1 MKKLLVLALGALLLV
16 AFTVPAMAETKVE
29 FRGHYR
35 VRYFHLHNFNMQKN
49 GWNNVY
55 QEDHRAYFDQRF
67 RIEPKFIVSDCLEL
81 RMRIQGAAY
90 NRWGH
95 ANNGGDFRAWDDAS
109 PAGTREF
116 EIVRMYMVIKTAF
129 GQFFVG
135 RMRVGVAGLDSL
147 GYTGGRFSAATG
159 YALSGPFDFENHA
172 HRIQWFNKWGG
183 FGLAVGYQKDIER
196 DDNNAGNQANNLNT
210 VPPTAAATPGYDDD
224 QDEFF
229 ILPSYEWKN
238 GSANLLFVYIR
249 SRAWNQQG
257 GPGYTGAGWLAGP
270 AYGNA
275 GWGYTAPLYALDWD
289 VFALNPALQMKFGPF
304 SMHAEAIYG
313 WGELRPDRGMYANE
327 NIYPNVKG
335 SGWGV
340 YMDGIYNY
348 GPGEAGAMFS
358 YMSGRNFDKWNEPD
372 SHMDGVLGLGNANG
386 HIPFLVAYDR
396 ALFDR
401 MALMN
406 SGPFGGTIGHWN
418 NHWMVGFWNDY
429 NITEDFM
436 LHAALGYFQ
445 LVNTP
450 SQNSIN
456 AVLGVGANDD
466 PSKDLGWEFDIGAYY
481 KIMDGLSFTT
491 GFGYFWGGNAWKYGV
506 DAVEVGNAYVWK
518 NQLILSF

>member
-1 MKKLLVLALGALLLV
+1 MKKLMLLALGVLLLISFS
-16 AFTVPAMAETKVE
+16 APAMAETKVE
-29 FRGHYR
+29 FKGHYR
-35 VRYFHLHNFNMQKN
+35 VRYFALHNFNMQKN
-49 GWNNVY
+49 EWNNVY
-55 QEDHRAYFDQRF
+55 QEDHRGYFDQRF
-67 RIEPKFIVSDCLEL
+67 RLEPKFIVSDCLEL

-95 ANNGGDFRAWDDAS
+95 AANSGDYAAWDENQ
-109 PAGTREF
+109 PAGTNEF

-129 GQFFVG
+129 GQFNVG

-147 GYTGGRFSAATG
+147 GYTGGRFSQATG

-172 HRIQWFNKWGG
+172 HRIQWINKWGG

-196 DDNNAGNQANNLNT
+196 DDTNAGVQTNPVGT
-210 VPPTAAATPGYDDD
+210 VAATAGYDDD

-229 ILPSYEWKN
+229 VLPSYEWKN
-238 GSANLLFVYIR
+238 GSANLLFLYIR
-249 SRAWNQQG
+249 SRAWNEQG
-257 GPGYTGAGWLAGP
+257 APGYTPALAATAGYSNTAWGT
-270 AYGNA
+270 NA
-275 GWGYTAPLYALDWD
+275 IGYALDWD
-289 VFALNPALQMKFGPF
+289 VFALNPAFQMKFGPF

-313 WGELRPDRGMYANE
+313 WGELRPDRHIYANE
-327 NIYPNVKG
+327 NTHPDVKG
-335 SGWGV
+335 NGWGV

-358 YMSGRNFDKWNEPD
+358 YTSGRNFDDYTDVD
-372 SHMDGVLGLGNANG
+372 STMTGMIGLGNTSG

-396 ALFDR
+396 GLFNR

-406 SGPFGGTIGHWN
+406 TGPLAGTVGQWN

-450 SQNSIN
+450 GQTAIN
-456 AVLGVGANDD
+456 NVWGVGADED
-466 PSKDLGWEFDIGAYY
+466 PAKDLGWEFDIGAYY

-506 DAVEVGNAYVWK
+506 SAVEVGNSYVWK